1 MLAPGL
7 VDSEL
12 VLDEEIDLYQNC
24 LDKDDRKWTIEE
36 ENNMHKYG
44 MQTMLDETIHDIK
57 TGVLHD
63 DKYHLQGVHTYD
75 ILRNPLYQQAF

>member
-7 VDSEL
+7 ADQEL
-12 VLDEEIDLYQNC
+12 VLNEEIDLYQNC

-57 TGVLHD
+57 TGVLSN
-63 DKYHLQGVHTYD
+63 DKYHL
-75 ILRNPLYQQAF
+75 